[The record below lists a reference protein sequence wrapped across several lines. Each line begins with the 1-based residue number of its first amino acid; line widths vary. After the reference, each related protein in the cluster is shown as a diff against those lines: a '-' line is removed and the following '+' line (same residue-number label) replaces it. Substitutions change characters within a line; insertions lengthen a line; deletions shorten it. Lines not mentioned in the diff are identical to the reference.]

1 MVINILIL
9 FFSILL
15 IYQIFLANFNLI
27 EKFDNNC
34 QYDTNNPNNVGIL
47 SQQNAGNIDALKKQ
61 IEQLLPL
68 NGKVQD
74 LSGNVTNLS
83 KQIESL
89 IQSQQQYAESVS
101 SIKV

>member
-1 MVINILIL
+1 MLINILIL
-9 FFSILL
+9 LFSILL
-15 IYQIFLANFNLI
+15 IYQIFLANFNSM
-27 EKFDNNC
+27 ETFENC
-34 QYDTNNPNNVGIL
+34 QFDTNNPNNVGIL

-61 IEQLLPL
+61 VEQLLPL

-89 IQSQQQYAESVS
+89 IQSQLQYAESVS

>member
-1 MVINILIL
+1 MLTNILIL
-9 FFSILL
+9 LLSILL
-15 IYQIFLANFNLI
+15 IYQIFFNNDKLI
-27 EKFDNNC
+27 ESFDNK
-34 QYDTNNPNNVGIL
+34 YNPNNVSIL

-89 IQSQQQYAESVS
+89 IQTQEQYAKSVS